1 MEKTIYMP
9 LMGEG
14 TECWRPVRA
23 VKVADD
29 VFEIAEEVPEGE
41 SWPFAGFSRVRCK
54 EKLFTDGQSGLV
66 VFAYAV
72 ESHPFYRL
80 LKDYEGRVFRIVLTD
95 GEEARVRVTHID
107 EEHEDFVYDL
117 LSTNR
122 DIKYRSAPK
131 KSAFVAKF
139 ENLISAQLEG

>member
-1 MEKTIYMP
+1 MEKAIYMP

-14 TECWRPVRA
+14 TECWRPVRP

-54 EKLFTDGQSGLV
+54 DRVFADGQSGLV
-66 VFAYAV
+66 AFAYAV
-72 ESHPFYRL
+72 ESHPFYKL
-80 LKDYEGRVFRIVLTD
+80 LKENEGRIFRIVLTD
-95 GEEARVRVTHID
+95 GEEAIIRVTRVD
-107 EEHEDFVYDL
+107 EEYEDFIYDL

-122 DIKYRSAPK
+122 DVKYCSTSKEA
-131 KSAFVAKF
+131 AFIAKF
-139 ENLISAQLEG
+139 EDLASAHLED